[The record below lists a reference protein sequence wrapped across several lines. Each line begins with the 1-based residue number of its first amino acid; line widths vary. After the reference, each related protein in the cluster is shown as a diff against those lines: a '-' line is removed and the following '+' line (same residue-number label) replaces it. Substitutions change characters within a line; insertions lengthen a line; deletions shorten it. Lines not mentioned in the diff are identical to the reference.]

1 MRAHRGI
8 LILALGIA
16 SLVTCPPL
24 GIPVWIMGNHDLR
37 DMDAGTMDQ
46 AGRDF
51 TRTGRILGIL
61 GTAYFGLWVVAAIAF
76 VIFRLVPFF
85 ADRQP

>member
-8 LILALGIA
+8 LILVLGIA

-24 GIPVWIMGNHDLR
+24 GIPVWIMGNQDLR
-37 DMDAGTMDQ
+37 SMEAGTMDQ

-61 GTAYFGLWVVAAIAF
+61 GTAYFGLWLLAVFVF
-76 VIFRLVPFF
+76 VIFRFIPFF
-85 ADRQP
+85 ADR